1 MEKIKYIVLHLWYG
15 TMKSKWL
22 NMKKSSFIEGTF
34 IATLAIIIVKLLG
47 MLYVIPFYAIVGV
60 EGGALYAYAYNI
72 YNIFLDI
79 STVGLPIAM
88 SKITNEYNTLKMMDA
103 KTRAYKLGITIM
115 RYVSII
121 VFILLF
127 IFAKQ
132 IAMIIIGTLKGGNT
146 IEQVTTAI
154 RFVSL
159 AILVIP
165 YLSVT
170 KGYLQGHSIIN
181 IPSIGNVLEQ
191 VIRISLVL
199 IGSYIAIKVLNL
211 NYSVGVNVA
220 LLGAFFGGLASYS
233 YIKIKMHKNKE
244 EFALSEEVK
253 KDDIT
258 NKEIFKKIVSYAIP
272 FIIIN
277 AVSSLYSF
285 IDMLLVLRTMQG
297 IGYDTITV
305 EFIASSISTWAGKIN
320 MIVISIA
327 MGMTIS
333 LIPTIV
339 EAYTLKNWDEVNK
352 KINSSLKMIIF
363 ISLPLAI
370 GLSLLSTNVWNVFY
384 GPSVIGSTILSLSVF
399 VAVALNI
406 YMVTSSIIQGLNKFK
421 VVYISA
427 ISGFLTN
434 AILDVPLM
442 LLFNKI
448 GIPSYLGALVSSIIG
463 YLLSVFIAL
472 KALNKEHKINYKDTF
487 NTLLKILVPSISL
500 IIVVLLIRLIPLNID
515 NTIKDILYIAF
526 NALVGGFT
534 YIFISYKMGLIN
546 DIIGEQLVNKIKKKL
561 TLKK

>member
-1 MEKIKYIVLHLWYG
+1 MNE
-15 TMKSKWL
+15 WL
-22 NMKKSSFIEGTF
+22 KMKKSSFIEGTF
-34 IATLAIIIVKLLG
+34 IATLAIIIVKILG

-88 SKITNEYNTLKMMDA
+88 SKITNEYNTLKMYDA
-103 KTRAYKLGITIM
+103 KQRAYKLGITIM
-115 RYVSII
+115 RYVSIT
-121 VFILLF
+121 VFVLLF

-132 IAMIIIGTLKGGNT
+132 FAQIIIGNLTGGNT
-146 IEQVTTAI
+146 IEDVTTSI

-170 KGYLQGHSIIN
+170 KGYLQGHNVIN
-181 IPSIGNVLEQ
+181 IPSISNVLEQ
-191 VIRISLVL
+191 VVRISIVL
-199 IGSYIAIKVLNL
+199 IGSYVVVKVLNKGYAL
-211 NYSVGVNVA
+211 GVDIA
-220 LLGAFFGGLASYS
+220 LLGAFFGGLVAYT
-233 YIKIKMHKNKE
+233 YIKIKMQKGGNE
-244 EFALSEEVK
+244 LGLNEVSK
-253 KDDIT
+253 KDNIS
-258 NKEIFKKIVSYAIP
+258 NKEILKKIVNYAVP

-277 AVSSLYSF
+277 SVSSLYSF
-285 IDMLLVLRTMQG
+285 VDMLLVLRTMQYVG
-297 IGYDTITV
+297 FDAPTV

-339 EAYTLKNWDEVNK
+339 NAYTLKNWDEVNH
-352 KINSSLKMIIF
+352 KINTSLKMIIF

-370 GLSLLSTNVWNVFY
+370 GLSMLSTQVWTVFY
-384 GPSVIGSTILSLSVF
+384 GYNEIGSTILSLSVF

-406 YMVTSSIIQGLNKFK
+406 YMVTSSIVQGLNNFK

-427 ISGFLTN
+427 ISGFLSN

-442 LLFNKI
+442 ILFNKL

-463 YLLSVFIAL
+463 YLLSSFIAL
-472 KALNKEHKINYKDTF
+472 KSLNKEHHIHYDDTIKTIF
-487 NTLLKILVPSISL
+487 KILVPSLSL
-500 IIVVLLIRLIPLNID
+500 VVVLLLMRLIPYDVTSRGMDLIS
-515 NTIKDILYIAF
+515 III
-526 NALVGGFT
+526 NAIVGIVT
-534 YIFISYKMGLIN
+534 YVFISYKMNLLN
-546 DIIGEQLVNKIKKKL
+546 DIIGEEYLNKIKRKL
-561 TLKK
+561 TFKK